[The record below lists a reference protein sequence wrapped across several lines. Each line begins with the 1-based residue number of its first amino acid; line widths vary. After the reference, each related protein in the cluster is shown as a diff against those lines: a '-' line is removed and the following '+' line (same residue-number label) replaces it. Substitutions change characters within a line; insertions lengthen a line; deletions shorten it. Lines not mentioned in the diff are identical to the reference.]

1 MCLHLTKS
9 RSILMS
15 LEYISRDVYK
25 SINPLYILSYFLLKK
40 YEHAYF
46 DRQIIPLNQQGHRA
60 GGTFNIIPWY
70 LVYDVVLL

>member
-1 MCLHLTKS
+1 
-9 RSILMS
+9 MS

-60 GGTFNIIPWY
+60 GGTFNY
-70 LVYDVVLL
+70 

>member
-25 SINPLYILSYFLLKK
+25 SINPLYILSYVLLKK

-60 GGTFNIIPWY
+60 GGTFN
-70 LVYDVVLL
+70 